1 RTWGPPEGPRSG
13 SPGGIVGPQMSLD
26 WQPRSVASDLTSGYQ
41 RAGFWTDESLGA
53 VLAGHLA
60 ARREQTFKLRSDLRP
75 WEGTFGDVLDGSQRV
90 AAGLAAAGV
99 GPGDVVAFQLPNWLE
114 AALLIYGAGLLGAV
128 VVPIV
133 HFYGAKEVRY
143 ILDRSGARV
152 LVAADAFRG
161 IDYLSTLDALVGDMA
176 ALERVYVVGDD
187 AGRWKPFSALLDA
200 AQLDS
205 PAR

>member
-1 RTWGPPEGPRSG
+1 MEDLGTAGGPGWR

-53 VLAGHLA
+53 VLARHLA
-60 ARREQTFKLRSDLRP
+60 ARREQTFKLRSDVRP

-114 AALLIYGAGLLGAV
+114 AAL
-128 VVPIV
+128 
-133 HFYGAKEVRY
+133 
-143 ILDRSGARV
+143 
-152 LVAADAFRG
+152 VA
-161 IDYLSTLDALVGDMA
+161 
-176 ALERVYVVGDD
+176 
-187 AGRWKPFSALLDA
+187 
-200 AQLDS
+200 S
-205 PAR
+205 PSR